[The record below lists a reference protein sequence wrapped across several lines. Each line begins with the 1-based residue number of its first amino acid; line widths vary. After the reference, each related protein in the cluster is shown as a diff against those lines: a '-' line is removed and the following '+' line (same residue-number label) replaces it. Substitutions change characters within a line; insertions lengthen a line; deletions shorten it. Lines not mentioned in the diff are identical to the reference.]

1 MAYLLFVISTMV
13 ILVAIATLLHLQFG
27 LTGIVNFGVVG
38 FYGIGMYGLG
48 VLMIQLGLPFIAAL
62 IVAVALSALAGL
74 FVGWIVLDLD
84 EQAALVA
91 TLAFA
96 QIVFYLVTT
105 EKWLTEGVVG
115 LGSVP
120 FPFDFGSATEP
131 AFLGLL
137 ILLAVAIMAYARR
150 VRGQPYG
157 RLLIGIRDNE
167 GLARTLGKRTFRQK
181 LVLFTITCAGMGLFG
196 ALSASLQHFLQPN
209 MLSATL
215 TFAAWIA
222 LILGGKR
229 HWAGGLVGAVLIL
242 TIFDVLIGL
251 VLPIPRQ
258 YQAIVPD
265 IKYMLYGLLLIV
277 VIMFRPQGILGE
289 YTPRRASGG
298 EVQG

>member
-48 VLMIQLGLPFIAAL
+48 VLMIQFGLPFIAAL
-62 IVAVALSALAGL
+62 IIAV
-74 FVGWIVLDLD
+74 VLDLD

-137 ILLAVAIMAYARR
+137 ILLAVLIMAYARR

-289 YTPRRASGG
+289 YTPRRASGR